1 MLFRSVT
8 IYDGDDPSLPMWM
21 VFDVSFSYDYGKML
35 AVAGSPAVIS
45 SVVMRNGKLGV
56 GSVHDTYSGLHL
68 VDFLEDK
75 AQLRSESSS
84 VYTNHGGISQRNLA
98 LGVLVSVVLP
108 ALVSNTVND
117 VAMTVLPDAPIDP
130 ATGLPVPTIA
140 VATAGGVSVIKDDGT
155 VVDITYTVK
164 TIINSIAFDADNN
177 ITFVNGLLG
186 TSYQYAARK
195 YAIPSADIVEGD
207 GASSSTNDIRLF
219 MPKSGIAA
227 STDVLQY
234 LGDVTAVS
242 RVVRD
247 VAIGNSHS
255 TNGGLTHLAENPATP
270 SQGMVAYTT
279 STYNTGWMNG
289 DIKGAFLSDTDDT
302 DLVGSGEL
310 VTSITNNSSF
320 SFETLTTS
328 GSSISSAINLSGFGI
343 AYATVS
349 LTAGKT
355 YVISGNVTLNSGTAP
370 ALRTGADNNTLPD
383 VVSVAVNGGFSFTIT
398 PSLSTSYVGF
408 RVADGVATDF
418 SATLSVKLAD
428 ADRSV
433 NNNGLIVNGTV
444 TRSAVATGAELVA
457 YSGFSA
463 SNYLEQPYNSDLD
476 FGTGDF
482 CVMGWV
488 KSTGTSECLLHRSI
502 TTGGIFIQTTA
513 GGVVQVY
520 ATGSTSWGTSLKGT
534 VSINNGAWHFV
545 AVKRASGVLSISID
559 GVQDVAAANTND
571 LTYVNA
577 VARFGLRND
586 GLEPWDN
593 GSAALLRIS
602 ATAPTAEQIARI
614 YQDERPLFQENAAC
628 TIAGASDAV
637 TALAHDSTTNLLHVG
652 SSYGRSVFQGLRR
665 VDAVAGAVGTAI
677 SAENGLVVSE

>member
-1 MLFRSVT
+1 
-8 IYDGDDPSLPMWM
+8 
-21 VFDVSFSYDYGKML
+21 
-35 AVAGSPAVIS
+35 
-45 SVVMRNGKLGV
+45 
-56 GSVHDTYSGLHL
+56 
-68 VDFLEDK
+68 
-75 AQLRSESSS
+75 
-84 VYTNHGGISQRNLA
+84 
-98 LGVLVSVVLP
+98 
-108 ALVSNTVND
+108 
-117 VAMTVLPDAPIDP
+117 
-130 ATGLPVPTIA
+130 
-140 VATAGGVSVIKDDGT
+140 VATDGGVSVIKDDGT
-155 VVDITYTVK
+155 VVDSASTLGVAKATFDDQGNLWWCRS
-164 TIINSIAFDADNN
+164 TSIFFWFYSSVADYASGNGFGDL
-177 ITFVNGLLG
+177 TADGSVSTGPLANGL
-186 TSYQYAARK
+186 
-195 YAIPSADIVEGD
+195 
-207 GASSSTNDIRLF
+207 
-219 MPKSGIAA
+219 
-227 STDVLQY
+227 
-234 LGDVTAVS
+234 
-242 RVVRD
+242 
-247 VAIGNSHS
+247 
-255 TNGGLTHLAENPATP
+255 GGLIVKGSDLFAGGNTSVGTAKQGLYISNVDQSLLPAT
-270 SQGMVAYTT
+270 SARALNAFIT
-279 STYNTGWMNG
+279 STYNTGWLPG